1 MLVVRPKRELR
12 VKKSFSEAKMKFR
25 FSRSVDLTRKGSLNP
40 KIMSE
45 MSSINPGQKKTFPRN
60 NNDNSR
66 SNGNNGNNGNNINN
80 INSINNYNI
89 YYKSSNSSNEGNN
102 SNSSNEG
109 NNSNSSKN
117 ISNINK
123 NNNSNNNNIFV
134 NKKVI

>member
-60 NNDNSR
+60 